1 MTAIADPFLNNRAD
15 YLSPSSLFS
24 QFIVPPFFQRISIFA
39 DQGSVRILG
48 GRGCGKTMFIRYFS
62 HGSSFD
68 TNRDDIPE
76 SELKT
81 VGLYLRPD
89 TGFCGLMIPE
99 WLGAHQAKL
108 AFSHYVAL
116 NLLKDACQ
124 SLASIGSARFA
135 NGSIAVGDPLLSAA
149 LTKQLGLE
157 DRHVSSLEAELD
169 LKLVELESWV
179 RNPKHSPVPSFVSF
193 ASVLPRFAQDVAV
206 SSPQLGEFAF
216 RAFIDEFENLQS
228 EHREVVC
235 DAIKHPSSR
244 LVVHIAHKK
253 QAVVDFKTSSDERVV
268 EGHDLRTIDLEEELS
283 MEGEFELLAAELFLL
298 RVTQGQG
305 KFDCPLFQPALLHDQ
320 RHLSHRLSKPYR
332 EQVLR
337 CVREIL
343 PSPSAASIARE
354 VIEDPPLR
362 RRLREMIQ
370 KGLVLQRLD
379 KKVNPDDLISSTQP
393 QASIVMGALLN
404 RRSQIDKD
412 LLSTYH
418 AAVANPSDGDPFF
431 KVGGWI
437 DNNLHGCLFHLY
449 AGLPRRPNIN
459 YAGFDRF
466 CMMADPNLRFFQ
478 ALCHATL
485 SIAYKR
491 QSGNEVSGQLKV
503 DVETQAAAAK
513 QVSDKLFQDILQ
525 LGSHGNKLLEI
536 TGRLGRIFEAFN
548 RRRSQSEPEV
558 NHFSI
563 DNADRTN
570 LSNQAEL
577 LLREA
582 KIWSVLYEAKD
593 TKNKS
598 DYDIAQTDLILNPI
612 YAPHFSIS
620 YRKRRKVTLRAPHA
634 DILLCQSTAQY
645 EVVLKQLVDPA
656 DQDPRNDDPMTL
668 F

>member
-15 YLSPSSLFS
+15 HLSSDSLFS
-24 QFIVPPFFQRISIFA
+24 EFIVPPFFQRISIFA
-39 DQGSVRILG
+39 DKGSVRILG

-62 HGSSFD
+62 HGSAFNSM
-68 TNRDDIPE
+68 RQEIPE

-89 TGFCGLMIPE
+89 TGFCGLMVPE
-99 WLGAHQAKL
+99 WLGEKEAKL

-116 NLLKDACQ
+116 NLLKDAVHALQ
-124 SLASIGSARFA
+124 SIRGARFV
-135 NGSIAVGDPLLSAA
+135 NRTIDIGDPLMSPA
-149 LTKQLGLE
+149 LTTQLGLS
-157 DRHVSSLEAELD
+157 DQRVSRLDDTLEM
-169 LKLVELESWV
+169 KLVELERWV
-179 RNPKHSPVPSFVSF
+179 RNPKHNPPPSFVSF
-193 ASVLPRFAQDVAV
+193 ASALPRFAQDVAA
-206 SSPQLGEFAF
+206 SCPSLADLAF

-228 EHREVVC
+228 DHREVVC

-283 MEGEFELLAAELFLL
+283 KDGEFELLAAELFLL
-298 RVTQGQG
+298 RVHQGG
-305 KFDCPLFQPALLHDQ
+305 GHFDCPLFDPAQLHDP
-320 RHLSHRLSKPYR
+320 RYLPHRLSKPYR
-332 EQVLR
+332 EQVLS
-337 CVREIL
+337 CVKRIL
-343 PSPSAASIARE
+343 PSPSAADIARE

-370 KGLVLQRLD
+370 KGLVMQGLETTVD
-379 KKVNPDDLISSTQP
+379 AEDLISREQP
-393 QASIVMGALLN
+393 QVSIVLGALLN
-404 RRSQIDKD
+404 RRSQIGKD
-412 LLSTYH
+412 VISQYR
-418 AAVANPSDGDPFF
+418 ASVGKPNDADPFF

-459 YAGFDRF
+459 YAGFERF
-466 CMMADPNLRFFQ
+466 CMLADPNLRFFQ

-485 SIAYKR
+485 SLAYKR
-491 QSGNEVSGQLKV
+491 QSGRDLPGQLKV
-503 DVETQAAAAK
+503 SAEIQATAAK

-525 LGSHGNKLLEI
+525 LGANGSKLLEI
-536 TGRLGRIFEAFN
+536 TGRLGRVFEAFN

-563 DNADRTN
+563 DNADRSS
-570 LSNQAEL
+570 LSTQAEQ

-612 YAPHFSIS
+612 YAPHFGIS
-620 YRKRRKVTLRAPHA
+620 FRKRRKVTLRAPHA
-634 DILLCQSTAQY
+634 DILLCQSTSQY
-645 EVVLKQLVDPA
+645 EAVLKTLVDPVE
-656 DQDPRNDDPMTL
+656 QEPGEITL
-668 F
+668 GLF

>member
-15 YLSPSSLFS
+15 YLSSDSLFS
-24 QFIVPPFFQRISIFA
+24 EFIVPPFFQRISIFA
-39 DQGSVRILG
+39 DKGSVRILG

-62 HGSSFD
+62 HGSSF
-68 TNRDDIPE
+68 NAQRQEIPE
-76 SELKT
+76 SELRT

-99 WLGAHQAKL
+99 WLGVHQAKL

-116 NLLKDACQ
+116 NLLKDAAQ
-124 SLASIGSARFA
+124 ALESIRGAHFV
-135 NGSIAVGDPLLSAA
+135 NGPIDVGDPLLSPA
-149 LTKQLGLE
+149 LVKQLGLT
-157 DRHVSSLEAELD
+157 DRRVSRLDDELEM
-169 LKLVELESWV
+169 KLVELESWV
-179 RNPKHSPVPSFVSF
+179 RNPKHSPLPSFVSF
-193 ASVLPRFAQDVAV
+193 ASALPRFALDVAA
-206 SSPQLGEFAF
+206 SCPPLADIAF
-216 RAFIDEFENLQS
+216 RAFIDEFENLQGD
-228 EHREVVC
+228 HREVVC

-253 QAVVDFKTSSDERVV
+253 QAIVDFKTSSDERVV
-268 EGHDLRTIDLEEELS
+268 EGHDLRTIDLEEQLS

-298 RVTQGQG
+298 RVHQGG
-305 KFDCPLFQPALLHDQ
+305 GRFDCPLFQPSLLHDP
-320 RHLSHRLSKPYR
+320 RHLNHRLSRPYR

-337 CVREIL
+337 CVKEML
-343 PSPSAASIARE
+343 PSPSAAEIARE
-354 VIEDPPLR
+354 VINDAPLR
-362 RRLREMIQ
+362 RRLQEMIQ
-370 KGLVLQRLD
+370 KGLMMQGLD
-379 KKVNPDDLISSTQP
+379 KKVEAADLISTDQP
-393 QASIVMGALLN
+393 QASIVLGALLN
-404 RRSQIDKD
+404 RRSQIGKD
-412 LLSTYH
+412 VISQYQ
-418 AAVANPSDGDPFF
+418 AAVANPNDADPFF

-459 YAGFDRF
+459 YAGFERF
-466 CMMADPNLRFFQ
+466 CMLADPNLRFFQ

-485 SIAYKR
+485 SLAYKR
-491 QSGNEVSGQLKV
+491 QSGSDVPGQLKV
-503 DVETQAAAAK
+503 SAAIQATAAK

-525 LGSHGNKLLEI
+525 LGAHGNKLLEI
-536 TGRLGRIFEAFN
+536 TGRLGRVFEAFN

-563 DNADRTN
+563 DNADRSN
-570 LSNQAEL
+570 LSSQAEQ

-612 YAPHFSIS
+612 YAPHFGIS
-620 YRKRRKVTLRAPHA
+620 FRKRRKVTLPAPHA
-634 DILLCQSTAQY
+634 DILLCQSTSQY
-645 EVVLKQLVDPA
+645 EAVLKKLVDPA
-656 DQDPRNDDPMTL
+656 DQDPSEVAPGL